1 MTEFGGL
8 PPEAQAAAPAHGAGV
23 RPRGAGSNAAW
34 LTIEKIAH
42 LGVAF
47 VVTFVVAA
55 ALGATDFGRIAIGLA
70 LLALLLPVTHVI
82 AQCLIRDEVAHPE
95 QANGLYT
102 AGVVVA
108 SLVSALAVLLTVL
121 VTALTVGLDN
131 ATGVVIVVMV
141 GSVLLR
147 PLMVVDGWF
156 LVRMNSKQAVIIRL
170 IALLSTGALR
180 CLLPLFGFG
189 VVAVAWT
196 FVAEAALGAVGMWV
210 VFRRMEKNFRWHY
223 DKGLIKSLAKEM
235 APLLVTTSSV
245 LIFSRINQI
254 MLAPLSTLAEAGVF
268 AVAVSL
274 AITPRFPLVALM
286 VSSAPRLLRLRKVSE
301 ERFQEELLDLSRLV
315 TLLGWGLA
323 LGLILIV
330 APIAPLLLGD
340 DFDGL
345 PWVIVVLAI
354 STPISCIGNILVGVT
369 NWEKL
374 YREAVTRNVTA
385 TVLSVG
391 LNFVF
396 LPLYGALGAAIVTVI
411 ATLWVYVIGAALA
424 AKTRPVLLSLL
435 PTLEPISSAR
445 ILWAHRKRRKA
456 EDALIEEM
464 NAFYE
469 NEPR

>member
-8 PPEAQAAAPAHGAGV
+8 PPEAQAAGPAHGVGV

-42 LGVAF
+42 LAVAF

-55 ALGATDFGRIAIGLA
+55 ILGATDFGRIAVGLA
-70 LLALLLPVTHVI
+70 LLALLLPVTHVV

-108 SLVSALAVLLTVL
+108 GLVTSLSVVITAV
-121 VTALTVGLDN
+121 VTALTVGLGSE
-131 ATGVVIVVMV
+131 TGVVIVVMV
-141 GSVLLR
+141 GSMLIR
-147 PLMVVDGWF
+147 PLMVVDAWF

-180 CLLPLFGFG
+180 CALPLLGFG
-189 VVAVAWT
+189 VVSIAWT
-196 FVAEAALGAVGMWV
+196 YVAEAVLAAIGMWV

-223 DKGLIKSLAKEM
+223 EKALVRSLAKEM

-245 LIFSRINQI
+245 LIFTRIDQI
-254 MLAPLSTLAEAGVF
+254 MLAPLSSLAEAGVF

-286 VSSAPRLLRLRKVSE
+286 VSSAPRLLRIRKESE
-301 ERFQEELLDLSRLV
+301 ERFQEELLDLSRQI

-323 LGLILIV
+323 LGLIFVV

-345 PWVIVVLAI
+345 PWVIVVLAL
-354 STPISCIGNILVGVT
+354 STPLACVGNILVGVT

-374 YREAVTRNVTA
+374 YREAVTRNVVA
-385 TVLSVG
+385 TLLSVA
-391 LNFVF
+391 LNFVL
-396 LPLYGALGAAIVTVI
+396 LPRYGALGAAIVTLI

-424 AKTRPVLLSLL
+424 AKTRPVLMSLL

-445 ILWAHRKRRKA
+445 ILWAHRKLRKA
-456 EDALIEEM
+456 EDELLAEM

-469 NEPR
+469 NDAR